1 VDERDHPMNKDFL
14 EFWGNLFL
22 NAAHGQKQLEELSG
36 WMQQGMT
43 GAETLTGMFSKFYG
57 LDQLP
62 KDNPNYFELWDKAT
76 KDFQNSFTD
85 FINMMGLVSHD
96 EHVALIKKYEK
107 LKKENEDLRETV
119 RHLRLLYEEKGA
131 SQEMA
136 NQSFKELM
144 VKQSEQFQ
152 ELMEGFSSF
161 VKENTDAT
169 TKQK

>member
-1 VDERDHPMNKDFL
+1 VNKDFL
-14 EFWGNLFL
+14 EFWGNLFI
-22 NAAHGQKQLEELSG
+22 NAAHGQKQLEELTS

-43 GAETLTGMFSKFYG
+43 GAEQMTAMFSKFYG
-57 LDQLP
+57 LDKLS
-62 KDNPNYFELWDKAT
+62 KDNPNYFELWDKAS
-76 KDFQNSFTD
+76 KDFHNSLTEF
-85 FINMMGLVSHD
+85 FNVMGLVSKD
-96 EHVALIKKYEK
+96 EHLALIKKYEQ

-131 SQEMA
+131 SQEIA

-161 VKENTDAT
+161 VKENTASSAN
-169 TKQK
+169 KKK